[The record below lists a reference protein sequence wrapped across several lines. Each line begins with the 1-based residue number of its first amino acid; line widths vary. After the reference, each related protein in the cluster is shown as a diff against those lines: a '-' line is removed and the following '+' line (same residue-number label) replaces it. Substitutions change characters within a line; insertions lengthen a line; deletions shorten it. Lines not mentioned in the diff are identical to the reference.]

1 MGQVNKEYKV
11 NRRVRYINRMMARM
25 IHWNVAPP
33 RTYLLTVRGRRSGKP
48 YTLPVTLVEQDGK
61 RWLVSP
67 FGEVNWVKNAR
78 AAGEVRLFRSGLTE
92 TLKIQELGPE
102 ESAPILKTYI
112 SLEGIV
118 RPYFTAQPD
127 SPLEVFEVE
136 APRHPV
142 FLLVANETDKDPL
155 VSTV

>member
-11 NRRVRYINRMMARM
+11 NRRVRFINRMMARM

-78 AAGEVRLFRSGLTE
+78 ADGEVRLLRSGHTE

-155 VSTV
+155 VSTG

>member
-1 MGQVNKEYKV
+1 MKEYRV
-11 NRRVRYINRMMARM
+11 NWRVRLINRLMARM
-25 IHWNVAPP
+25 IHWNIAPP
-33 RTYLLTVRGRRSGKP
+33 RTYLLTVRGRKSGKS

-78 AAGEVRLFRSGLTE
+78 AAGEVSLFRSGQTE

-112 SLEGIV
+112 TLEGIV
-118 RPYFTAQPD
+118 RPYFAVQPD
-127 SPLEVFEVE
+127 SSIEEFEAE
-136 APRHPV
+136 APSHPV
-142 FLLVANETDKDPL
+142 FLLSANETDKDTL
-155 VSTV
+155 ESTD